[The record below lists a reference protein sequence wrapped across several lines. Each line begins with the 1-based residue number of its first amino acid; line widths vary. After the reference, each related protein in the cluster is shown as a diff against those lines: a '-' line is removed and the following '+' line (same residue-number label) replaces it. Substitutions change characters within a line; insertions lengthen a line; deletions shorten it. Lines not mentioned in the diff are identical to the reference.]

1 MTEVKVS
8 KGRPFSVEVLKNQI
22 GFWNIGAISG
32 GRVYID
38 GATYNKE
45 YGTTQQIELP
55 VAYGYRV
62 RITLGWDDTYTV
74 SRVIVKNT
82 KKGISEVIKG
92 TVEGVYCENIGEVA
106 YQASCFRS
114 NDAFGKAVA

>member
-1 MTEVKVS
+1 MTEVKIE
-8 KGRPFSVEVLKNQI
+8 KGRSFNVDELKSQI

-32 GRVYID
+32 GRVFIE

-45 YGTTQQIELP
+45 YGTTQQVEFP

-62 RITLGWDDTYTV
+62 RVTLGWNDTWTV

-92 TVEGVYCENIGEVA
+92 TLENVYPENIGEVA

-114 NDAFGKAVA
+114 NDLFGEVVA

>member
-1 MTEVKVS
+1 MTTTT
-8 KGRPFSVEVLKNQI
+8 GRPFNEDELITQI
-22 GFWNIGAISG
+22 GRMNVFAISG
-32 GRVYID
+32 GRVGVIVNDD
-38 GATYNKE
+38 GETVE
-45 YGTTQQIELP
+45 IQLP

-82 KKGISEVIKG
+82 KKGINEVIKG
-92 TVEGVYCENIGEVA
+92 TVEGVYCENLGEVA

-114 NDAFGKAVA
+114 NDAFGKVA

>member
-1 MTEVKVS
+1 MTEVKIE
-8 KGRPFSVEVLKNQI
+8 KGRPFNVDELKSQI

-32 GRVYID
+32 GRVFID

-45 YGTTQQIELP
+45 YGTTQQVEFP

-62 RITLGWDDTYTV
+62 RVTLGWNDTWTV

-92 TVEGVYCENIGEVA
+92 TLENVYPENIGEVA

-114 NDAFGKAVA
+114 NNAFGKVA

>member
-38 GATYNKE
+38 GATYNRE
-45 YGTTQQIELP
+45 YKTTEQVELP

-92 TVEGVYCENIGEVA
+92 TVEGVYCENVGEVA
-106 YQASCFRS
+106 YKASCFR
-114 NDAFGKAVA
+114 NVQFGEKESA

>member
-1 MTEVKVS
+1 MTNQ

-32 GRVYID
+32 GRIYID
-38 GATYNKE
+38 GTTYDEQNQ
-45 YGTTQQIELP
+45 TTQQVELP

-62 RITLGWDDTYTV
+62 RITLGWDDTWTV
-74 SRVIVKNT
+74 QRVIVKNT
-82 KKGISEVIKG
+82 KKGISEIIKG

-114 NDAFGKAVA
+114 NSDFRRVVA

>member
-1 MTEVKVS
+1 MSEVKIQ
-8 KGRPFSVEVLKNQI
+8 KGRVFNVEGLKNQI

-32 GRVYID
+32 GRTFID

-45 YGTTQQIELP
+45 YGTTEQVEFP

-62 RITLGWDDTYTV
+62 RVTLGWNDTWTV

-92 TVEGVYCENIGEVA
+92 TVENVYPENVGEVA

-114 NDAFGKAVA
+114 NDAFGKVSA

>member
-1 MTEVKVS
+1 MTNQ
-8 KGRPFSVEVLKNQI
+8 KGRPFSAEVLKNQI
-22 GFWNIGAISG
+22 GFWNIAAISG
-32 GRVYID
+32 GRIYID
-38 GATYNKE
+38 GTTYDAQNQ
-45 YGTTQQIELP
+45 TTQQVELP
-55 VAYGYRV
+55 IAYGYRV

-92 TVEGVYCENIGEVA
+92 TVEGVYCENVGEVA

-114 NDAFGKAVA
+114 NTDFGKVVA

>member
-1 MTEVKVS
+1 MTEVKVQ
-8 KGRPFSVEVLKNQI
+8 KGREFSVEVLKNQI

-32 GRVYID
+32 GRTYID

-45 YGTTQQIELP
+45 YGTTQQVEFP

-62 RITLGWDDTYTV
+62 RVTLGWDDTWTV

-92 TVEGVYCENIGEVA
+92 TIEGVYPEYIGEVA

-114 NDAFGKAVA
+114 NDAFGKVSA